1 MLPGLRPGYLAQLD
15 TLSVSGLQSPAAII
29 TRDVMSQVSL
39 FRLRRRGQ
47 AGAEVD
53 LSAARDG
60 ESPLPLADHVHRHTA
75 W

>member
-1 MLPGLRPGYLAQLD
+1 MLPGLRPGYLAQLG
-15 TLSVSGLQSPAAII
+15 TLSVSGLI

-53 LSAARDG
+53 LSAGRDG